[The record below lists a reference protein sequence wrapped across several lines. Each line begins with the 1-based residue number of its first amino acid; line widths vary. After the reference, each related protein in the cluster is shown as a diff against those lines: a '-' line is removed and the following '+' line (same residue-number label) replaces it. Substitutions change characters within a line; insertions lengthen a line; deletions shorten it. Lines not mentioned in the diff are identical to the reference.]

1 MPLPR
6 SQQDTSTET
15 VGSQNQGASEHS
27 DAITPAV
34 QTERNKAHKP
44 NEKKARFGT
53 YCQCSDP
60 A

>member
-6 SQQDTSTET
+6 SQQDTPTET
-15 VGSQNQGASEHS
+15 VGSQIRGASYHR
-27 DAITPAV
+27 DATAPAV
-34 QTERNKAHKP
+34 QTERNIVHKP
-44 NEKKARFGT
+44 KEKKAGSGT